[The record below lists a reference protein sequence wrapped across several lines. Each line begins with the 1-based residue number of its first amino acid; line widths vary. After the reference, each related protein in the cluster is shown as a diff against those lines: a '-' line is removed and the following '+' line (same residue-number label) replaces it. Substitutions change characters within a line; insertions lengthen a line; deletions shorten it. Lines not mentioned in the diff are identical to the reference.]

1 MTRFLPRPIAAG
13 LSSLLFCSMCASA
26 QTPKGPI
33 GIAYQFSHSVND
45 SPSFSPDGQEMV
57 FITVVA
63 GKEQLFRM
71 RLDGSQMTQ
80 LTRDDADHEDP
91 AWSPDGKHIAFVL
104 MRDGHEQIHLM
115 NPDGTAV
122 EALTPAEVKTIHPNW
137 YPDSRS
143 LAYCTDDDLKP
154 PKKNPAQI
162 YSIEISSRKI
172 TQLIEGGVNTYP
184 AWSPDGKKIA
194 FRRMLGEN
202 NSEVFVAN
210 ADGTEARNLTNDP
223 AFDGW
228 PAWSPDGTK
237 IAFASNRRSSY
248 EIYIM
253 NPDGSGVRKVA
264 NNEGRATAP
273 QWTKDGKSIFFPL
286 CKKVDF
292 SFDCQIYAV
301 KLDAFAR

>member
-1 MTRFLPRPIAAG
+1 MSIRAAISAVLLMATAM
-13 LSSLLFCSMCASA
+13 LSAYLTA
-26 QTPKGPI
+26 QTANGPV
-33 GIAYQFSHSVND
+33 GLAYQFSHSVND
-45 SPSFSPDGQEMV
+45 SPSFSPDGNEMV
-57 FITVVA
+57 FISVVA

-71 RLDGSQMTQ
+71 GLDGTRQVQ

-91 AWSPDGKHIAFVL
+91 AWSPDGKHIAFVW
-104 MRDGHEQIHLM
+104 MANGMEQIQIM
-115 NPDGTAV
+115 NADGSGV
-122 EALTPAEVKTIHPNW
+122 EPLTPSDVKTIHPNW
-137 YPDSRS
+137 APDGKS

-162 YSIEISSRKI
+162 YSIDLGSRKI
-172 TQLIEGGVNTYP
+172 TKVIEGGVNTYP
-184 AWSPDGKKIA
+184 AWSPDAKKIA
-194 FRRMLGEN
+194 FRRMLGET
-202 NSEVFVAN
+202 NSEVFIAN
-210 ADGTEARNLTNDP
+210 ADGSDARNLTNDP

-273 QWTKDGKSIFFPL
+273 QWTKDGKSIFFPI

-301 KLDAFAR
+301 KLDAFTK